1 MNATFYEDGANR
13 ARFIAEEPTISGS
26 ELSAISHQSAAPAR
40 GSGVNWDHRWVT
52 TAMKAGFIKYHRAVL
67 GILRQAVF
75 SAPAEFGTNGG
86 PAMRNADA
94 FGRDQAGAAVLGS
107 LLFGARGS
115 SAEKGMFQARSRS
128 SAHYRIWVR

>member
-1 MNATFYEDGANR
+1 
-13 ARFIAEEPTISGS
+13 
-26 ELSAISHQSAAPAR
+26 
-40 GSGVNWDHRWVT
+40 
-52 TAMKAGFIKYHRAVL
+52 MKAGFIKYHRAVL

-115 SAEKGMFQARSRS
+115 SAENVFFKLATGQALITVYGFARRGS
-128 SAHYRIWVR
+128 YR